1 MSREVYQK
9 YVISQMSGKKF
20 HLICLSWQ
28 IFQSTPTEELP
39 FWADV
44 VLGFRRMTEA
54 ELKKFPQYVFGQA
67 FTTLKC
73 ECPAYL
79 PWLEK
84 RSVEMLPAISLSV
97 IAINHF
103 VAIHKI
109 HTEKPL
115 PSLRALLH
123 CLATHKWLVLCKTIR
138 RQCLCHKD

>member
-1 MSREVYQK
+1 MSCEVYQK
-9 YVISQMSGKKF
+9 YVISQISGKKF

-28 IFQSTPTEELP
+28 IFQSTPTEEVP

-109 HTEKPL
+109 YTEKSL
-115 PSLRALLH
+115 PSLRALLR
-123 CLATHKWLVLCKTIR
+123 CLATHKWLVLCKTI
-138 RQCLCHKD
+138 